1 MSVELKLVFASVQE
15 AANALAR
22 LNAVPPA
29 AASGP
34 ASPAQAATPAAPKAA
49 DTKKESAGAQASS
62 SAAAAASPAP
72 AESKADAAEK
82 ATPKA
87 DAPTYEKS
95 GLPEK
100 IKTAVGKDKAG
111 VVALLKEF
119 GVSKGPELKPE
130 QFAAFGEKIDALL
143 AGGDLA

>member
-15 AANALAR
+15 AANALAK
-22 LNAVPPA
+22 LGAPTTA
-29 AASGP
+29 AP
-34 ASPAQAATPAAPKAA
+34 TPAAPEKAA
-49 DTKKESAGAQASS
+49 TAKAEPKKESAGTQASS
-62 SAAAAASPAP
+62 SAAPAASPAP

-82 ATPKA
+82 PKA
-87 DAPTYEKS
+87 DTPTYEKS

-100 IKTAVGKDKAG
+100 IKNAVGKDKAG

>member
-34 ASPAQAATPAAPKAA
+34 ASPAQAATPAKDTPK
-49 DTKKESAGAQASS
+49 TKESAGSPASS

-72 AESKADAAEK
+72 AEPKAAAAEK
-82 ATPKA
+82 PA

-100 IKTAVGKDKAG
+100 IKQAVGKDKAG
-111 VVALLKEF
+111 VIALLKEF
-119 GVSKGPELKPE
+119 GVAKGPELKPE
-130 QFAAFGEKIDALL
+130 QFAAFGEKIDALIG
-143 AGGDLA
+143 AGDLA

>member
-15 AANALAR
+15 AANALAK
-22 LNAVPPA
+22 LGAPTTA
-29 AASGP
+29 AP
-34 ASPAQAATPAAPKAA
+34 TPAAPEKAA
-49 DTKKESAGAQASS
+49 TVKAEPKKETAGTPASS

-72 AESKADAAEK
+72 AEPKADAAEK
-82 ATPKA
+82 PAPKA

-100 IKTAVGKDKAG
+100 IKAAVGKDKAG

-119 GVSKGPELKPE
+119 GVTKGPELKPE

>member
-1 MSVELKLVFASVQE
+1 MSVKIELVFASVQE
-15 AANALAR
+15 AANALAK
-22 LNAVPPA
+22 LGAPTTA
-29 AASGP
+29 AP
-34 ASPAQAATPAAPKAA
+34 TPAATEKAA
-49 DTKKESAGAQASS
+49 TAKAETKKETGGTPASS
-62 SAAAAASPAP
+62 SAAPAASPAS
-72 AESKADAAEK
+72 AEPKADAAEK

-100 IKTAVGKDKAG
+100 IKAAVGKDKAG

-119 GVSKGPELKPE
+119 GVSKGPELKPD
-130 QFAAFGEKIDALL
+130 QFVAFGEKIDALL

>member
-1 MSVELKLVFASVQE
+1 MSVKIELVFASVQE
-15 AANALAR
+15 AANALAK
-22 LNAVPPA
+22 LGAPTTAVPAPA
-29 AASGP
+29 TP
-34 ASPAQAATPAAPKAA
+34 EKAATTKAEP
-49 DTKKESAGAQASS
+49 KKETGGTPASS
-62 SAAAAASPAP
+62 SAAPAASPAS
-72 AESKADAAEK
+72 AEPKADAAEK

-119 GVSKGPELKPE
+119 GVSKGPELKPD

>member
-15 AANALAR
+15 AANALAK
-22 LNAVPPA
+22 LGAPTTA
-29 AASGP
+29 AP
-34 ASPAQAATPAAPKAA
+34 TPAAPEKAA
-49 DTKKESAGAQASS
+49 TAKAEPKTKESAGAQVSS

-82 ATPKA
+82 PKA
-87 DAPTYEKS
+87 DVPTYEKS

>member
-1 MSVELKLVFASVQE
+1 MSVKIELVFASVQE
-15 AANALAR
+15 AANALAK
-22 LNAVPPA
+22 LGAPTTA
-29 AASGP
+29 AP
-34 ASPAQAATPAAPKAA
+34 TPAAPEKAA
-49 DTKKESAGAQASS
+49 TPKADPKKETGGSPASS
-62 SAAAAASPAP
+62 SAAPAASPAS
-72 AESKADAAEK
+72 AEPKADAAEK

-100 IKTAVGKDKAG
+100 IKAAVGKDKAG

>member
-34 ASPAQAATPAAPKAA
+34 ASPAQAATPAKDTPK
-49 DTKKESAGAQASS
+49 TKESAGSPASS
-62 SAAAAASPAP
+62 SAAAAASPAS
-72 AESKADAAEK
+72 AEPKAAAAEK
-82 ATPKA
+82 PA
-87 DAPTYEKS
+87 DTPTYEKS

>member
-15 AANALAR
+15 AANALAK
-22 LNAVPPA
+22 LGAPTTA
-29 AASGP
+29 AP
-34 ASPAQAATPAAPKAA
+34 TPAAPEKAA
-49 DTKKESAGAQASS
+49 TPKADPKKETGGSPASS
-62 SAAAAASPAP
+62 SAAPAASPAS
-72 AESKADAAEK
+72 AEPKADAAEK

-119 GVSKGPELKPE
+119 GVSKGPELKPD

>member
-15 AANALAR
+15 AANALAK
-22 LNAVPPA
+22 LGAPTTA
-29 AASGP
+29 AP
-34 ASPAQAATPAAPKAA
+34 TPAAPEKAA
-49 DTKKESAGAQASS
+49 SPKAEAKKESAGTQASS

-82 ATPKA
+82 PKA
-87 DAPTYEKS
+87 DVPTYEKS

>member
-15 AANALAR
+15 AANALAK
-22 LNAVPPA
+22 LGAPTTA
-29 AASGP
+29 AP
-34 ASPAQAATPAAPKAA
+34 TPAAPEKAA
-49 DTKKESAGAQASS
+49 TPKAETKNKESAGAQASS
-62 SAAAAASPAP
+62 SAEPAASPAP
-72 AESKADAAEK
+72 AESKAAAAEK
-82 ATPKA
+82 PKA

-100 IKTAVGKDKAG
+100 IKAAVGKDKAG

>member
-1 MSVELKLVFASVQE
+1 MSVKIEFVFASVQE
-15 AANALAR
+15 AANALAK
-22 LNAVPPA
+22 LGAPTTA
-29 AASGP
+29 AP
-34 ASPAQAATPAAPKAA
+34 TPAAPEKAA
-49 DTKKESAGAQASS
+49 TPKAETKKETGGTPASS
-62 SAAAAASPAP
+62 SAAPAASPAS
-72 AESKADAAEK
+72 AEPKADAAEK

-100 IKTAVGKDKAG
+100 IKAAVGKDKAG

-119 GVSKGPELKPE
+119 GVTKGPELKPE

>member
-1 MSVELKLVFASVQE
+1 MSVKIELVFASVQE
-15 AANALAR
+15 AANALAK
-22 LNAVPPA
+22 LGAPTTA
-29 AASGP
+29 AP
-34 ASPAQAATPAAPKAA
+34 TPAAPEKAA
-49 DTKKESAGAQASS
+49 TAKAETKKETGGTPASS
-62 SAAAAASPAP
+62 SAAPAASPAS
-72 AESKADAAEK
+72 AEPKADAAEK

-100 IKTAVGKDKAG
+100 IKAAVGKDKAG

-119 GVSKGPELKPE
+119 GVAKGPELKPD
-130 QFAAFGEKIDALL
+130 QFVAFGEKIDALL

>member
-22 LNAVPPA
+22 LGAPTTA
-29 AASGP
+29 AP
-34 ASPAQAATPAAPKAA
+34 TPAAPEKAA
-49 DTKKESAGAQASS
+49 TPKADPKKETGGSPASS
-62 SAAAAASPAP
+62 SAAPAASPAS
-72 AESKADAAEK
+72 AEPKADAAEK

-119 GVSKGPELKPE
+119 GVTKGPELKPE

>member
-15 AANALAR
+15 AANALAK
-22 LNAVPPA
+22 LGAPTTA
-29 AASGP
+29 AP
-34 ASPAQAATPAAPKAA
+34 TPAAPEKAA
-49 DTKKESAGAQASS
+49 TPKADPKKETGGSPASS
-62 SAAAAASPAP
+62 SAAPAASPAS
-72 AESKADAAEK
+72 AEPKADAAEK

-100 IKTAVGKDKAG
+100 IKAAVGKDKAG

-119 GVSKGPELKPE
+119 GVSKGPELKPD
-130 QFAAFGEKIDALL
+130 QFVAFGEKIDALL

>member
-15 AANALAR
+15 AANALAK
-22 LNAVPPA
+22 LGAPTTA
-29 AASGP
+29 AP
-34 ASPAQAATPAAPKAA
+34 TPAAPEKAA
-49 DTKKESAGAQASS
+49 TAKAEPKKESAGTPASS
-62 SAAAAASPAP
+62 SVAPAASPAP

-82 ATPKA
+82 PKA
-87 DAPTYEKS
+87 DVPTYEKS

>member
-1 MSVELKLVFASVQE
+1 MSVKIELVFASVQE
-15 AANALAR
+15 AANALAK
-22 LNAVPPA
+22 LGAPTTAAPAPA
-29 AASGP
+29 ATEK
-34 ASPAQAATPAAPKAA
+34 AATTKAEP
-49 DTKKESAGAQASS
+49 KKETGGTPASS
-62 SAAAAASPAP
+62 SAAPAASPAS
-72 AESKADAAEK
+72 AEPKADAAEK

-100 IKTAVGKDKAG
+100 IKAAVGKDKAG

-119 GVSKGPELKPE
+119 GVSKGPELKPD

>member
-1 MSVELKLVFASVQE
+1 MSVKIEFVFASVQE

-22 LNAVPPA
+22 LGAPTTAAPAPA
-29 AASGP
+29 ATEK
-34 ASPAQAATPAAPKAA
+34 AATTKAEP
-49 DTKKESAGAQASS
+49 KKETGGTPASS
-62 SAAAAASPAP
+62 SAAPAASPAS
-72 AESKADAAEK
+72 AEPKADAAEK

-119 GVSKGPELKPE
+119 GVSKGPELKPD

>member
-1 MSVELKLVFASVQE
+1 MSVKIELVFASVQE
-15 AANALAR
+15 AQNALAK
-22 LNAVPPA
+22 LGAPTAAVPA
-29 AASGP
+29 
-34 ASPAQAATPAAPKAA
+34 PAAPEKAA
-49 DTKKESAGAQASS
+49 TTAKADPKKETAGSPASS
-62 SAAAAASPAP
+62 SADPAASPAS
-72 AESKADAAEK
+72 AEPKADAAEK
-82 ATPKA
+82 PAPKA

-119 GVSKGPELKPE
+119 GVAKGPELKPE

-143 AGGDLA
+143 GAGDLA

>member
-22 LNAVPPA
+22 LGAPTTAAPAPA
-29 AASGP
+29 ATEK
-34 ASPAQAATPAAPKAA
+34 AATAKAA
-49 DTKKESAGAQASS
+49 DKKETGGTPASS
-62 SAAAAASPAP
+62 SAAPAASPSP
-72 AESKADAAEK
+72 AEPKADAAEK
-82 ATPKA
+82 PKA

-100 IKTAVGKDKAG
+100 IKAAVGKDKAG

>member
-1 MSVELKLVFASVQE
+1 MSVKIEFVFASVQE
-15 AANALAR
+15 AANALAK
-22 LNAVPPA
+22 LGAPTTA
-29 AASGP
+29 AP
-34 ASPAQAATPAAPKAA
+34 TPAAPEKAA
-49 DTKKESAGAQASS
+49 TPKAETKKETGGTPASS
-62 SAAAAASPAP
+62 SAAPAASPAS
-72 AESKADAAEK
+72 AEPKADAAEK

-100 IKTAVGKDKAG
+100 IKAAVGKDKAG

-119 GVSKGPELKPE
+119 GVSKGPELKPD
-130 QFAAFGEKIDALL
+130 QFVAFGEKIDALL

>member
-1 MSVELKLVFASVQE
+1 MSVKIELVFASVQE
-15 AANALAR
+15 AANALAK
-22 LNAVPPA
+22 LGAPTTA
-29 AASGP
+29 AP
-34 ASPAQAATPAAPKAA
+34 TPAAPEKAA
-49 DTKKESAGAQASS
+49 TPKAETKKETGGSPASS
-62 SAAAAASPAP
+62 SAAPAASPAS
-72 AESKADAAEK
+72 AEPKADAAEK

-100 IKTAVGKDKAG
+100 IKAAVGKDKAG

-119 GVSKGPELKPE
+119 GVSKGPELKPD
-130 QFAAFGEKIDALL
+130 QFVAFGEKIDALL

>member
-15 AANALAR
+15 AANALAK
-22 LNAVPPA
+22 LGAPTTA
-29 AASGP
+29 AP
-34 ASPAQAATPAAPKAA
+34 TPAAPEKAA
-49 DTKKESAGAQASS
+49 TAKAEPKKESAGTQASS

-82 ATPKA
+82 PKA
-87 DAPTYEKS
+87 DVPTYEKS

-119 GVSKGPELKPE
+119 GVTKGPELKPE

>member
-15 AANALAR
+15 AADALAK
-22 LNAVPPA
+22 LGAPTTA
-29 AASGP
+29 AP
-34 ASPAQAATPAAPKAA
+34 TPAAPEKAA
-49 DTKKESAGAQASS
+49 TPKAEPEKESAGAPASS

-72 AESKADAAEK
+72 AESKADATEK
-82 ATPKA
+82 PAPKA

-100 IKTAVGKDKAG
+100 IKNAVGKDKAG

>member
-1 MSVELKLVFASVQE
+1 MSVKIEFVFASVQE
-15 AANALAR
+15 AANALAK
-22 LNAVPPA
+22 LGAPTTA
-29 AASGP
+29 AP
-34 ASPAQAATPAAPKAA
+34 TPAAPEKAA
-49 DTKKESAGAQASS
+49 ATKAEPKKETAGTQASS
-62 SAAAAASPAP
+62 SAAPAASPAS
-72 AESKADAAEK
+72 AEPKADVAEK
-82 ATPKA
+82 PAPKA

-100 IKTAVGKDKAG
+100 IKAAVGKDKAG

-119 GVSKGPELKPE
+119 GVTKGPELKPE

>member
-1 MSVELKLVFASVQE
+1 MSVKIELVFASVQE
-15 AANALAR
+15 AANALAK
-22 LNAVPPA
+22 LGAPTTA
-29 AASGP
+29 AP
-34 ASPAQAATPAAPKAA
+34 TPAATEKAA
-49 DTKKESAGAQASS
+49 TIAKAETKKETGGTPASS
-62 SAAAAASPAP
+62 SAAPAASPAS
-72 AESKADAAEK
+72 AEPKADAAEK

-100 IKTAVGKDKAG
+100 IKAAVGKDKAG

-119 GVSKGPELKPE
+119 GVTKGPELKPE

>member
-22 LNAVPPA
+22 LGAPTTAAPAPA
-29 AASGP
+29 ATEK
-34 ASPAQAATPAAPKAA
+34 AATTKAEP
-49 DTKKESAGAQASS
+49 KKETGGTPASS
-62 SAAAAASPAP
+62 SAAPAASPAS
-72 AESKADAAEK
+72 AEPKADAAEK

-119 GVSKGPELKPE
+119 GVSKGPELKPD
-130 QFAAFGEKIDALL
+130 QFVAFGEKIDALL

>member
-1 MSVELKLVFASVQE
+1 MSVKIELVFASVQE

-22 LNAVPPA
+22 LGAPTTAAPAPA
-29 AASGP
+29 ATEK
-34 ASPAQAATPAAPKAA
+34 AATTKAEP
-49 DTKKESAGAQASS
+49 KKETGGSPASS
-62 SAAAAASPAP
+62 SAAPAASPAS
-72 AESKADAAEK
+72 AEPKADAAEK

-119 GVSKGPELKPE
+119 GVSKGPELKPD

>member
-1 MSVELKLVFASVQE
+1 MSVKIELVFASVQE
-15 AANALAR
+15 AANALAK
-22 LNAVPPA
+22 LGAPTTA
-29 AASGP
+29 AP
-34 ASPAQAATPAAPKAA
+34 TPAAPEKAA
-49 DTKKESAGAQASS
+49 TPKAETKKETGGTPASS
-62 SAAAAASPAP
+62 SAAPAASPAS
-72 AESKADAAEK
+72 AEPKADAAEK

>member
-22 LNAVPPA
+22 LGAPTTAAPAPA
-29 AASGP
+29 ATEK
-34 ASPAQAATPAAPKAA
+34 AATTKAEP
-49 DTKKESAGAQASS
+49 KKETGGTPASS
-62 SAAAAASPAP
+62 SAAPAASPAS
-72 AESKADAAEK
+72 AEPKADAAEK

-100 IKTAVGKDKAG
+100 IKAAVGKDKAG

-119 GVSKGPELKPE
+119 GVTKGPELKPE

>member
-1 MSVELKLVFASVQE
+1 MSVKIEFVFASVQE
-15 AANALAR
+15 AANALAK
-22 LNAVPPA
+22 LGAPTTAAPTPA
-29 AASGP
+29 ATEK
-34 ASPAQAATPAAPKAA
+34 AATPKA
-49 DTKKESAGAQASS
+49 DPKKETGGSPASS
-62 SAAAAASPAP
+62 SAAPAASPAS
-72 AESKADAAEK
+72 AEPKADAAEK

-100 IKTAVGKDKAG
+100 IKAAVGKDKAG

-119 GVSKGPELKPE
+119 GVTKGPELKPE

>member
-1 MSVELKLVFASVQE
+1 MSVKIEFVFASVQE

-22 LNAVPPA
+22 LGAPTTA
-29 AASGP
+29 AP
-34 ASPAQAATPAAPKAA
+34 TPAATEKAA
-49 DTKKESAGAQASS
+49 TTKAEPKKETGGTPASS
-62 SAAAAASPAP
+62 SAAPAASPAS
-72 AESKADAAEK
+72 AEPKADAAEK

-100 IKTAVGKDKAG
+100 IKAAVGKDKAG

-119 GVSKGPELKPE
+119 GVSKGPELKPD
-130 QFAAFGEKIDALL
+130 QFVAFGEKIDALL

>member
-22 LNAVPPA
+22 LGAPTTA
-29 AASGP
+29 AP
-34 ASPAQAATPAAPKAA
+34 TPAAPEKAA
-49 DTKKESAGAQASS
+49 TTKAEPKKESAGTQASS

-72 AESKADAAEK
+72 AESKAAAAEP
-82 ATPKA
+82 AKA
-87 DAPTYEKS
+87 DVPTYEKS

-100 IKTAVGKDKAG
+100 IKAAVGKDKAG

>member
-1 MSVELKLVFASVQE
+1 MSVKIELVFASVQE
-15 AANALAR
+15 AANALAK
-22 LNAVPPA
+22 LGAPTTA
-29 AASGP
+29 AP
-34 ASPAQAATPAAPKAA
+34 TPAAPEKAA
-49 DTKKESAGAQASS
+49 TAKAETKKETGGTPASS
-62 SAAAAASPAP
+62 SAAPAASPAS
-72 AESKADAAEK
+72 AEPKADAAEK

-100 IKTAVGKDKAG
+100 IKAAVGKDKAG

-119 GVSKGPELKPE
+119 GVSKGPELKPD
-130 QFAAFGEKIDALL
+130 QFVAFGEKIDALL

>member
-1 MSVELKLVFASVQE
+1 MSVKIELVFASVQE
-15 AANALAR
+15 AANALAK
-22 LNAVPPA
+22 LGAPTTA
-29 AASGP
+29 AP
-34 ASPAQAATPAAPKAA
+34 TPAAPEKAA
-49 DTKKESAGAQASS
+49 TAKAETKKETGGTPASS
-62 SAAAAASPAP
+62 SAAPAASPAP
-72 AESKADAAEK
+72 AEPKADAAEK

-100 IKTAVGKDKAG
+100 IKAAVGKDKAG

-119 GVSKGPELKPE
+119 GVSKGPELKPD

>member
-1 MSVELKLVFASVQE
+1 MSVKIELVFASVQE

-22 LNAVPPA
+22 LGAPTTAAPAPA
-29 AASGP
+29 ATEK
-34 ASPAQAATPAAPKAA
+34 AATTVKAEPKKEPVAETAKSA
-49 DTKKESAGAQASS
+49 DTKPSADTAKTD
-62 SAAAAASPAP
+62 AP
-72 AESKADAAEK
+72 AEK
-82 ATPKA
+82 PKA

-100 IKTAVGKDKAG
+100 IKAAVGKDKAG

-119 GVSKGPELKPE
+119 GVSKGPELKPD